1 MANKVE
7 IEIDVD
13 VNNEEAIQKLID
25 QLEQLKASAGDVN
38 VDVDVDDGE
47 IDSAKEKEEDLNDT
61 AEVDI
66 DVDDSAVQNAMQN
79 ISQGFATLKQGA
91 AELGEK
97 LGVALNAAGK
107 QETNKTFLEMS
118 VGADTAAQKIGEI
131 NKVVQ
136 DLPGDDTALQGL
148 LSSAVA
154 KNAKLTSDELKNM
167 GSSAADYF
175 AAMSFYGKSA
185 VESQQDMTNY
195 LLAGNTAE
203 LERSPILQ
211 AHIDKLK
218 EATTVQD
225 RSKALAEALGEEGW
239 ANMSQ
244 QDTFNNKLETFN
256 GMLERGKYNLGGMF
270 QEGAKGVM
278 DFALK
283 LDDATG
289 GLVGMG
295 IAAVGFASPLSDMV
309 MGLGQMGTGL
319 KTLKDAK
326 DFAAGIG
333 PIQTFFATL
342 AGGEGVIASIT
353 AGYDAMAISEY
364 IALGPL
370 LAIIAGIALL
380 GVAVYEVGKYF
391 GWWTDVGSMIDAISA
406 GVQRLWA
413 AFINN
418 PDVQAFIQG
427 IKDAWAS
434 IQPYL
439 SAVIGQVLSFFNVSN
454 SGSFDIVR
462 ALINGVSY
470 AWNTMKSRILLV
482 INVVKTITSV
492 FQQVLGA
499 ANSFI
504 NNVVSKF
511 TALPGQIRS
520 AISGLTDIIT
530 KPFTDAYNKVKNF
543 DWGSLIPDG
552 VSGLFGAEYEGF
564 NGTSSV
570 GYEGFN
576 SNSTLNSSLS
586 SIANNTS
593 NSQIILNNEFNG
605 IIEESASEYI
615 VNSMNDYMKKQ
626 NLIRG
631 V

>member
-1 MANKVE
+1 
-7 IEIDVD
+7 
-13 VNNEEAIQKLID
+13 
-25 QLEQLKASAGDVN
+25 
-38 VDVDVDDGE
+38 
-47 IDSAKEKEEDLNDT
+47 
-61 AEVDI
+61 
-66 DVDDSAVQNAMQN
+66 
-79 ISQGFATLKQGA
+79 
-91 AELGEK
+91 
-97 LGVALNAAGK
+97 
-107 QETNKTFLEMS
+107 
-118 VGADTAAQKIGEI
+118 
-131 NKVVQ
+131 
-136 DLPGDDTALQGL
+136 
-148 LSSAVA
+148 
-154 KNAKLTSDELKNM
+154 
-167 GSSAADYF
+167 
-175 AAMSFYGKSA
+175 
-185 VESQQDMTNY
+185 
-195 LLAGNTAE
+195 
-203 LERSPILQ
+203 
-211 AHIDKLK
+211 
-218 EATTVQD
+218 
-225 RSKALAEALGEEGW
+225 
-239 ANMSQ
+239 
-244 QDTFNNKLETFN
+244 
-256 GMLERGKYNLGGMF
+256 MLERGKYNLGGMF
-270 QEGAKGVM
+270 QEGAKGIM

-295 IAAVGFASPLSDMV
+295 IAAVGFASPLADMV

-342 AGGEGVIASIT
+342 AGGEGIIASIT
-353 AGYDAMAISEY
+353 AAYDTMAISEY

-439 SAVIGQVLSFFNVSN
+439 SAVIGQVLSFFNISN

-462 ALINGVSY
+462 ALINGIGS
-470 AWNTMKSRILLV
+470 AWNKMKARILLV
-482 INVVKTITSV
+482 INVVRTIISV

-499 ANSFI
+499 VTSFI
-504 NNVVSKF
+504 QNVVSKF
-511 TALPGQIRS
+511 TALPGRIRS
-520 AISGLTDIIT
+520 AISGLTSIIT
-530 KPFTDAYNKVKNF
+530 KPFTDAWNT
-543 DWGSLIPDG
+543 I
-552 VSGLFGAEYEGF
+552 SGTVGQIAGAISSISGGLLGAEYEGF
-564 NGTSSV
+564 SGTSNV

-576 SNSTLNSSLS
+576 SNDTLNSAFS

-593 NSQIILNNEFNG
+593 NSSQVIFNNEFNG

-631 V
+631 VS